1 MTPPSGLPVEPEPV
15 MRIAP
20 TVASGGGGGARAKR
34 EMMPVMVTLP
44 AAGETFEETKSD
56 EAPVR
61 VRVLP
66 KHVAVGSL
74 SDAKGGDLDDPDFDF

>member
-1 MTPPSGLPVEPEPV
+1 
-15 MRIAP
+15 
-20 TVASGGGGGARAKR
+20 
-34 EMMPVMVTLP
+34 MMPVMVTLP
-44 AAGETFEETKSD
+44 AAGETFEEPKSD
-56 EAPVR
+56 AAPVV

>member
-1 MTPPSGLPVEPEPV
+1 MISILLRSVLNLSRSACTCDGQLQL
-15 MRIAP
+15 RW
-20 TVASGGGGGARAKR
+20 ASGARG
-34 EMMPVMVTLP
+34 P

-74 SDAKGGDLDDPDFDF
+74 SDAKGGDFDDPDFDF